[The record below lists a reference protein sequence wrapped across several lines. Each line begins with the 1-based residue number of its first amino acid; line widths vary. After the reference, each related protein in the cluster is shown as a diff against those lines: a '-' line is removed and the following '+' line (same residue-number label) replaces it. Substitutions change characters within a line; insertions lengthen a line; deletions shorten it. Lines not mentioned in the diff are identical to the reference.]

1 MTTQRKVPTYCYQ
14 CVAGPDLLNVVVEDG
29 VAVKVEP
36 NFGVKEHP
44 AGGRVATNMG
54 KLLLELARRSRRR
67 FTALARRLGRGAHPD
82 LLLGTASRV
91 LAGRGKTGV

>member
-1 MTTQRKVPTYCYQ
+1 MAMRQVPTYCYQ

-44 AGGRVATNMG
+44 AG
-54 KLLLELARRSRRR
+54 
-67 FTALARRLGRGAHPD
+67 ALQAPVR
-82 LLLGTASRV
+82 RV
-91 LAGRGKTGV
+91 LIPTTSARPTSSARI